1 MELKE
6 RKAIQNT
13 LPKFDFGLSNLPDE
27 KMGLLKMENSMLKS
41 GQFVPNATGGLEPNM
56 LAGKAAKGNLLGGLA
71 NKAGGAL
78 NIVSSGIDFF
88 STLGDISKNKM
99 SSDEMM
105 GSGGTSNES
114 INGISFQESKVNE
127 GAIQNQIDATA
138 KAGTMASMGK
148 GAALGGAI
156 GSVIPGL
163 GTVAGGVIGGVVG
176 GIAGL
181 FGSSKAKREAE
192 RQKRIAIDRTKAAN
206 TQNKETAYTTGLR
219 NEFNRENRT
228 DTSQS
233 LFHAEEG
240 VEGAINP
247 RTGATYKKHVV
258 NTAYGKL
265 KAPQNAWVSK
275 GEVIRSKDGSLY
287 RVQSGDNDT
296 ARAYLQN
303 GDSVYSKKIINPE
316 TGNSIADDAASY
328 AMAGQLDRL
337 DMNQNVGRMMKEAG
351 RRKTNL
357 LPGFLG
363 GTNKYKQLLPGFK
376 GGLSDYMGGVT
387 ANIIDNMMFTGDMKS
402 PFKTGYEL
410 GNGQNTL
417 PDIVKNVNA
426 QIDAQTGDRGVQMY
440 VPGGYSS
447 SPAQKTYTSRMQSPR
462 PDKSSD
468 IVPEITIPGSEEHVG
483 GAAGIA
489 GNGNGG
495 AKKPGLFGKIKGVLG
510 GLGGN
515 IDLDNI
521 TTLGSAF
528 INAAQRD
535 ARAAGGL
542 RAPKSFV
549 ANPYEQ
555 DALQQL
561 NSLHSDYYPVWA
573 QNRELE
579 GRGKSSI
586 MQSGGLSAGQ
596 KMLGYMGLTNQT
608 QQNNASA
615 LFEHQGRENALRA
628 QAAKA
633 SLEAGNQSAT
643 RQQQAYQWDEDML
656 AKAHSARENMLET
669 SAYDRQNALESFFA
683 NKFKKNQFDRT
694 MNLYESQQKND
705 AAKTKAIIDGMK
717 NNTNNPASSS
727 TTNTAT
733 YTNKYRLPSFS
744 FATNPFF
751 ANGILPKNGTFNN
764 IVAGDKAPVK
774 KPRAKAKSRKRGK

>member
-1 MELKE
+1 MELKN
-6 RKAIQNT
+6 RKAIQNKV
-13 LPKFDFGLSNLPDE
+13 LPKFDLGLTPNALPDE

-41 GQFVPNATGGLEPNM
+41 GQFVGNSTGGLEPNM

-71 NKAGGAL
+71 NKAGGIM
-78 NIVSSGIDFF
+78 NIATGAMDFIG
-88 STLGDISKNKM
+88 TMNDISTNKI

-114 INGISFQESKVNE
+114 ANGISYQESKVDQK
-127 GAIQNQIDATA
+127 GIQNQIDATA
-138 KAGTMASMGK
+138 KAGTMAAMGK

-163 GTVAGGVIGGVVG
+163 GTVAGGAIGGVIG

-192 RQKRIAIDRTKAAN
+192 RQKRIAINRTTASN
-206 TQNKETAYTTGLR
+206 TQNRETAYTTGLR
-219 NEFNRENRT
+219 NEFNRENVT

-240 VEGAINP
+240 IEGAINP

-258 NTAYGKL
+258 NTAYGKV

-287 RVQSGDNDT
+287 RVPSGDNDT

-363 GTNKYKQLLPGFK
+363 GTNKYKCLPGFEGGTGFWGKAWNTIGK
-376 GGLSDYMGGVT
+376 GLGDVRDAVNQLGD
-387 ANIIDNMMFTGDMKS
+387 NIDIGNVLT
-402 PFKTGYEL
+402 L
-410 GNGQNTL
+410 GNAFLT
-417 PDIVKNVNA
+417 
-426 QIDAQTGDRGVQMY
+426 
-440 VPGGYSS
+440 
-447 SPAQKTYTSRMQSPR
+447 
-462 PDKSSD
+462 
-468 IVPEITIPGSEEHVG
+468 
-483 GAAGIA
+483 AG
-489 GNGNGG
+489 
-495 AKKPGLFGKIKGVLG
+495 
-510 GLGGN
+510 
-515 IDLDNI
+515 
-521 TTLGSAF
+521 
-528 INAAQRD
+528 QRD
-535 ARAAGGL
+535 ARAEGGL

-573 QNRELE
+573 QNREIE

-628 QAAKA
+628 QAARA

-656 AKAHSARENMLET
+656 AKAHAARENMLET

-705 AAKTKAIIDGMK
+705 AAKTKAIVDALG
-717 NNTNNPASSS
+717 NNNKPSQPTDVGTDPADIAKPDAA
-727 TTNTAT
+727 NTAT
-733 YTNKYRLPSFS
+733 DAAKKV
-744 FATNPFF
+744 ADG
-751 ANGILPKNGTFNN
+751 APKQPTDVEPPIPTLAKENYLKRGSR
-764 IVAGDKAPVK
+764 GEDVK
-774 KPRAKAKSRKRGK
+774 KLQDMLNEAFPDGAYINPKTKKKEKLNPDKIFGGKTEAALKRFQNEILGYKTRAEGWDGIYGDNSNKGLIKYLRNQKKGK

>member
-6 RKAIQNT
+6 RKAIQNKV
-13 LPKFDFGLSNLPDE
+13 LPKFAFGWEQPSLTDTI
-27 KMGLLKMENSMLKS
+27 
-41 GQFVPNATGGLEPNM
+41 AD
-56 LAGKAAKGNLLGGLA
+56 AGSFQHSSKTEGVTSAADAFKADVMAQNNPVVK
-71 NKAGGAL
+71 KAGVGSFLKNNAGGIMSIASGAL
-78 NIVSSGIDFF
+78 DFVG
-88 STLGDISKNKM
+88 TMGDISTNKI

-105 GSGGTSNES
+105 GSGGTTNES
-114 INGISFQESKVNE
+114 ANGISYQQSKVDE
-127 GAIQNQIDATA
+127 AGYQSKIDATA
-138 KAGTMASMGK
+138 KAGTMAAMGK

-163 GTVAGGVIGGVVG
+163 GTVAGGAIGGVIG

-192 RQKRIAIDRTKAAN
+192 RQKRIAISRTAASN
-206 TQNKETAYTTGLR
+206 DQNREQAYTIGLR

-258 NTAYGKL
+258 NTAYGKV

-287 RVQSGDNDT
+287 RVQSGNNDT

-363 GTNKYKQLLPGFK
+363 GTNKYKCLPGFE
-376 GGLSDYMGGVT
+376 GG
-387 ANIIDNMMFTGDMKS
+387 TG
-402 PFKTGYEL
+402 FWGTINQI
-410 GNGQNTL
+410 GN
-417 PDIVKNVNA
+417 
-426 QIDAQTGDRGVQMY
+426 
-440 VPGGYSS
+440 S
-447 SPAQKTYTSRMQSPR
+447 
-462 PDKSSD
+462 
-468 IVPEITIPGSEEHVG
+468 
-483 GAAGIA
+483 
-489 GNGNGG
+489 
-495 AKKPGLFGKIKGVLG
+495 
-510 GLGGN
+510 

-521 TTLGSAF
+521 ATLGSAF

-535 ARAAGGL
+535 ARAEGGI

-656 AKAHSARENMLET
+656 AKAHAARENMLET

-705 AAKTKAIIDGMK
+705 DAKTQALINQLGANKTPVTLNGVADNAAMLQIDS
-717 NNTNNPASSS
+717 NTG
-727 TTNTAT
+727 
-733 YTNKYRLPSFS
+733 KFVR
-744 FATNPFF
+744 TNPFS
-751 ANGILPKNGTFNN
+751 ASQLLSGDAKTSMD
-764 IVAGDKAPVK
+764 AGKQYLDKANQVYKNAVSTK
-774 KPRAKAKSRKRGK
+774 KPKINAPTKRGAGKKGTTKTSPKPTPKPIQLPEGSMIGLPEPQKQYTFGYTGNPRYDEIQKRFGKKGK